1 MQQVFVSYHP
11 QASVFVVTMKSCGR
25 NLTSAPRIPRP
36 KKKFKKTYLFSLT
49 NASKWDT
56 LQTWLTTQENTMT
69 YEYTLQYFQHNDLEN
84 PEGDTFDRLEQA
96 KDALDI
102 VSDEDIEE
110 FDIHDA
116 ISHIA
121 SHFNVDAVELLRHY
135 DDRQMALSY
144 MRFG

>member
-1 MQQVFVSYHP
+1 
-11 QASVFVVTMKSCGR
+11 
-25 NLTSAPRIPRP
+25 
-36 KKKFKKTYLFSLT
+36 
-49 NASKWDT
+49 
-56 LQTWLTTQENTMT
+56 MT
-69 YEYTLQYFQHNDLEN
+69 YEYTLQYFQHNDLET

-121 SHFNVDAVELLRHY
+121 SHFNVDRVELLRHY

-144 MRFG
+144 MRWG

>member
-1 MQQVFVSYHP
+1 
-11 QASVFVVTMKSCGR
+11 
-25 NLTSAPRIPRP
+25 
-36 KKKFKKTYLFSLT
+36 
-49 NASKWDT
+49 
-56 LQTWLTTQENTMT
+56 MT
-69 YEYTLQYFQHNDLEN
+69 YEYTLQYFESVTLET

-96 KDALDI
+96 KDALDE
-102 VSDEDIEE
+102 VTDEDIEE

-144 MRFG
+144 MRWG